1 MLLPTEE
8 KNGEPLHDGS
18 GAVQGYDINGPTAS
32 LLSLSAYKPSR
43 FLGGISFNVKLS
55 KNLNSLTDVI
65 ISLIKGQIAI
75 GNPQMQISIVDNEE
89 LRRAQKD
96 PTKYKN
102 LLVRIGGYS
111 DFFVKLDRNLQ
122 DEIISRSE

>member
-1 MLLPTEE
+1 
-8 KNGEPLHDGS
+8 
-18 GAVQGYDINGPTAS
+18 
-32 LLSLSAYKPSR
+32 
-43 FLGGISFNVKLS
+43 
-55 KNLNSLTDVI
+55 
-65 ISLIKGQIAI
+65 
-75 GNPQMQISIVDNEE
+75 MQISIVDNEE